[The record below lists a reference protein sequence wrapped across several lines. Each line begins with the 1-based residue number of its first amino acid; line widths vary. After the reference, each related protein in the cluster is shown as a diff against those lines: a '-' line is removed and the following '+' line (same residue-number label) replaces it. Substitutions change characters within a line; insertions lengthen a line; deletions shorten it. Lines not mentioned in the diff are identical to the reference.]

1 VKENKPTGPRSR
13 WIDAGHLLGKGVGL
27 IFTDRS
33 GGCSPP
39 PFDTLNLSYR
49 AGDGN
54 ANVAKNRR
62 IVAAELGIEP
72 ERFIYLKQVHATS
85 VRQAGTNDL
94 GSPGSHRYEAFAD
107 IDGVY
112 TALKLAPLA
121 VLTADCIPL
130 ALAAASQGVVAML
143 HAGWRGTIHNIAAE
157 ALSRIR
163 TEFGIEPRE
172 FHAVMGPGIAPCC
185 YRVDEG
191 RARVFVEKYGERSG
205 VVLLQEDLR
214 LDLFRANRINLL
226 EAGLNKENIYRVGGC
241 TCCERGYFSYRR
253 EGRTGRQG
261 AFVFLR

>member
-49 AGDGN
+49 AGDDN
-54 ANVAKNRR
+54 ANVAKNRGV
-62 IVAAELGIEP
+62 VAAELGIEP
-72 ERFIYLKQVHATS
+72 ERFIYLKQAHGVG
-85 VRQAGTNDL
+85 VRQACSSDL
-94 GSPGSHRYEAFAD
+94 GSPGSQSYEAFVD
-107 IDGVY
+107 TDGVY
-112 TALKLAPLA
+112 TVIKLVPLA

-143 HAGWRGTIHNIAAE
+143 HAGWKGTIHDIVAGAI
-157 ALSRIR
+157 SRIR
-163 TEFGIEPRE
+163 MEFSIEPRGL
-172 FHAVMGPGIAPCC
+172 HAVMGPGIAPCC

-205 VVLLQEDLR
+205 VVLLQEGFR
-214 LDLFRANRINLL
+214 LDLFQANRINLL
-226 EAGLNKENIYRVGGC
+226 EAGLSKENIYRVGGC
-241 TCCERGYFSYRR
+241 TCCEKDYFSYRR

-261 AFVFLR
+261 AFIFLR